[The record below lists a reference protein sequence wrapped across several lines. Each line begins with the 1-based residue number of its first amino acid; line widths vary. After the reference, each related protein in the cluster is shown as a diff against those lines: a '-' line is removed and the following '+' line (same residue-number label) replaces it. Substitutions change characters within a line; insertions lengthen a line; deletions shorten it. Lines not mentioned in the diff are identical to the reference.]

1 VPGLETLP
9 LWALAWLILVIAL
22 AGLTHGVVGIGFPI
36 VATPLL
42 ALTLDIKTAMF
53 FVMLPTIAVTAISTL
68 QGGRWRESLG
78 RFWYLPLLM
87 GAGSHLGTRVFI
99 AADPAP
105 FVLLLALSM
114 LVYLYMDRLGKAD
127 ISVVKNH
134 PHAFALAFGF
144 AAGLT
149 EAMCNIAAPV
159 LLIFFMLAGLPVL
172 TMIQTM
178 NLCFVAGKVSQ
189 SLTWAAVGGVGWPSF
204 AATLPLVAVA
214 ALAFL
219 AGSRIRSRSDATTY
233 RGWLRKFIWAMVAL
247 LLAQFAQLM
256 IARG

>member
-1 VPGLETLP
+1 VPGLEALP
-9 LWALAWLILVIAL
+9 PWALAWLLLVIAL

-42 ALTLDIKTAMF
+42 TLALDIKTAMF

-68 QGGRWRESLG
+68 QGGRWRESIG
-78 RFWYLPLLM
+78 RYWYLPLLM
-87 GAGSHLGTRVFI
+87 GAGSHLGTRIFI
-99 AADPAP
+99 SADPAP
-105 FVLLLALSM
+105 FILLLALSM
-114 LVYLYMDRLGKAD
+114 LVYLHMERLCKAD
-127 ISVVKNH
+127 IAVVKNH
-134 PHAFALAFGF
+134 PHAYALVFGL

-178 NLCFVAGKVSQ
+178 NLCFVAGKLSQ
-189 SLTWAAVGGVGWPSF
+189 ALTWAAVGGIAWSSF

-219 AGSRIRSRSDATTY
+219 AGSRIRSRSDAATY

-247 LLAQFAQLM
+247 LLAQFGLLM
-256 IARG
+256 FARA